1 MTRAGS
7 RAVGLVAVAVGA
19 LALGHCGG
27 GGSGD
32 GPTGP
37 PIPPVTIPT
46 PTPAPS
52 PTSDPPISQS
62 CAKLPAGNPN
72 APCHTDT
79 SEYQQVVDRAIRTLQ
94 GEQPAIFDGDQVLSI
109 GAYYVGLIK
118 VLDRQGLCA
127 DTDGE
132 ELGVTDGASSN
143 EQFDV
148 LSAQS
153 RARFGPMSYRVT
165 CTPSTVPID
174 LGALPPAPASCPLPS
189 SREIACGQEPEA
201 RYLGHVEAAVAQ
213 IQKDKPEL
221 FDFNDFVQGTG
232 WPAVKDINAYHQGV
246 VEILIKKGYC
256 ARFDGEEI
264 AIKQGSNTFSEQY
277 DVNFQDK
284 YIRTG
289 NGIYR
294 VSCYPAAF

>member
-1 MTRAGS
+1 MPRAGS
-7 RAVGLVAVAVGA
+7 RAVGLVLMATCA

-27 GGSGD
+27 GGSGE

-37 PIPPVTIPT
+37 PIPPVTTPT
-46 PTPAPS
+46 PTPT

-72 APCHTDT
+72 AACKQEA
-79 SEYQQVVDRAIRTLQ
+79 SEYQEIVDRAIRTLQ
-94 GEQPAIFDGDQVLSI
+94 AEQSSIFDGDQVLSI

-118 VLDRQGLCA
+118 VLDREGLCA
-127 DTDGE
+127 ATDGE
-132 ELGVTDGASSN
+132 ELGVTDRASSN

-153 RARFGPMSYRVT
+153 RVRIGPVTYRGT
-165 CTPSTVPID
+165 CTPSAVPIPQ
-174 LGALPPAPASCPLPS
+174 GALPPAIAGCPLPS
-189 SREIACGQEPEA
+189 SREIACGREPEG

-221 FDFNDFVQGTG
+221 FDFNDTAQGTS
-232 WPAVKDINAYHQGV
+232 WPAVKNLDAYFAGV
-246 VEILIKKGYC
+246 IEILTKQGYC
-256 ARFDGEEI
+256 ARHDGEEI

-277 DVNFQDK
+277 DIDFAHK

-294 VSCYPAAF
+294 ASCYPAAF